1 MFVGKDFTPAQ
12 IEEVSIDSPAHIAGL
27 KKNDIIKSINGKKVQ
42 SITEVSML
50 INTSSS
56 EKINIKVSKLAQG
69 FPVGGEIESLD
80 DGTLISAFKNRKNLS
95 ET

>member
-1 MFVGKDFTPAQ
+1 MVIRD
-12 IEEVSIDSPAHIAGL
+12 L

-56 EKINIKVSKLAQG
+56 EKINIKVLRNQNEKVFTAQ
-69 FPVGGEIESLD
+69 PNIVD
-80 DGTLISAFKNRKNLS
+80 AKDAFGNNIKKK
-95 ET
+95 